1 MFNPDLRG
9 VLKNH
14 LSRYSLVT
22 ATAKR
27 ARAISEDAEE
37 KQIILTEKLDACTQ
51 RLADCFAEIFSAL
64 KIILRNRAFYSYHI
78 SHKRSMCQPDKL
90 RKRAQIDHGKLLYQN
105 NLMCLC

>member
-27 ARAISEDAEE
+27 AREIAETAEE
-37 KQIILTEKLDACTQ
+37 NKEIMTEKPVSVALDEI
-51 RLADCFAEIFSAL
+51 LAGQFTIIEPEEI
-64 KIILRNRAFYSYHI
+64 RNI
-78 SHKRSMCQPDKL
+78 
-90 RKRAQIDHGKLLYQN
+90 
-105 NLMCLC
+105 

>member
-27 ARAISEDAEE
+27 AREIAETAEE
-37 KQIILTEKLDACTQ
+37 NKEIMTEKPVSVALEEILDGKYTIVEPE
-51 RLADCFAEIFSAL
+51 EI
-64 KIILRNRAFYSYHI
+64 RNI
-78 SHKRSMCQPDKL
+78 
-90 RKRAQIDHGKLLYQN
+90 
-105 NLMCLC
+105 

>member
-27 ARAISEDAEE
+27 ARAISEDAE
-37 KQIILTEKLDACTQ
+37 KQIILTEKPVSMAID
-51 RLADCFAEIFSAL
+51 EILSG
-64 KIILRNRAFYSYHI
+64 KYIIIEPEEIRNI
-78 SHKRSMCQPDKL
+78 
-90 RKRAQIDHGKLLYQN
+90 
-105 NLMCLC
+105 